1 MTLLLAPI
9 ATGGKAKP
17 AITINLI
24 ILHLPKLSNHSD
36 LSKQGEGPAPSKTS
50 MPPAPGSLRRI
61 PDTVPGA
68 ATRVPRDAPDTGRQK
83 NPKGTRRKSRAACER
98 QSYIPLFR

>member
-24 ILHLPKLSNHSD
+24 ILHLPKPSNHSD
-36 LSKQGEGPAPSKTS
+36 LSQQEDGLALVFKQRPKLTDWSLEG
-50 MPPAPGSLRRI
+50 LR
-61 PDTVPGA
+61 
-68 ATRVPRDAPDTGRQK
+68 
-83 NPKGTRRKSRAACER
+83 
-98 QSYIPLFR
+98 